1 MEANEFWR
9 QSSESTNK
17 AVEKI
22 KTGIQKYLIFIVLI
36 FNISLEIAVKCF
48 RIGLNNVFTASF
60 FVNLTIS
67 ISTSMLCYICFIPL
81 GRTDEEKRSLTY
93 ESTIKKWES
102 LSNKVRDGFIE
113 LFKQFCISEVDEERT
128 EQKKMILANN
138 TIIPY
143 DTYKTEYEGK
153 SKEELKA
160 LYKEGIISKEEF
172 KALKRCNKVKAK
184 PINPLI
190 ILCGTKR
197 TSINDAG
204 RDEGSYALTKTLQR
218 PVIMFVISFV
228 VNSISTTFIGGD
240 NNVIL
245 DIMLSIFS
253 IVVASV
259 CGYTTGTNDFKHHE
273 DRVKSRTVFLTLFC
287 QKNNI

>member
-1 MEANEFWR
+1 MENNNIWGMASET
-9 QSSESTNK
+9 SSKT
-17 AVEKI
+17 VEKI
-22 KTGIQKYLIFIVLI
+22 KTGIQKYLIFIVLL
-36 FNISLEIAVKCF
+36 FNIGLEIVIKCF
-48 RIGLNNVFTASF
+48 QIGLNNVFTASF
-60 FVNLTIS
+60 FVNLVIS

-93 ESTIKKWES
+93 KSTMEKWES
-102 LSNKVRDGFIE
+102 LSNKVRESFIE
-113 LFKQFCISEVDEERT
+113 LFKQFCISEVDAERN
-128 EQKKMILANN
+128 EQKKIILSNN
-138 TIIPY
+138 TTIPY

-153 SKEELKA
+153 SKKELKA
-160 LYKEGIISKEEF
+160 LYNEGKISKEEF
-172 KALKRCNKVKAK
+172 KALKKCNKVKAK

-259 CGYTTGTNDFKHHE
+259 CGYTTGVNDFKHQE